1 MKKMSSTRNTAFS
14 FQTYSEAARAYDRL
28 QAGNIHARITRTP
41 ASAHRSCG
49 YSVKVSP
56 ADADTARRLVTG
68 APYRFYWGRHTKSE
82 KGMRRP
88 HALIH

>member
-1 MKKMSSTRNTAFS
+1 MKKMSSTRNTAFI

-68 APYRFYWGRHTKSE
+68 APYRFY
-82 KGMRRP
+82 
-88 HALIH
+88 

>member
-1 MKKMSSTRNTAFS
+1 MNSTRNTAFR

-28 QAGNIHARITRTP
+28 QSTGIPARIVRTP
-41 ASAHRSCG
+41 ASALRSCG

-68 APYRFYWGRHTKSE
+68 APYQFY
-82 KGMRRP
+82 
-88 HALIH
+88 

>member
-1 MKKMSSTRNTAFS
+1 MNKMKRMKRMKNTRNTAFR

-28 QAGNIHARITRTP
+28 QAVNIPSHIVRTP

-56 ADADTARRLVTG
+56 DYTEAARRLVTG
-68 APYRFYWGRHTKSE
+68 APYQFY
-82 KGMRRP
+82 
-88 HALIH
+88 